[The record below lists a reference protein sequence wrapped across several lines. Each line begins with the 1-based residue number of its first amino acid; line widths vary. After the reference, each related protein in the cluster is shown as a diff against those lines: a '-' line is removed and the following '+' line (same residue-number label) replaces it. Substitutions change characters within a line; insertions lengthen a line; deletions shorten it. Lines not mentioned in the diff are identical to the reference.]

1 MRVLLCLI
9 SKQHVPNLLSVHHY
23 RPDQLVLIQ
32 SKSMERGRAA
42 GAFLEALRL
51 GGQDYSNRHHIEKLD
66 AEDDMGAVQSALQNA
81 FNRFPSAEW
90 IANLTGG
97 NKPMSIAA
105 YEFFEGRGKRIYSNP
120 ARPARF
126 LDMDGGPAE
135 EGDHRL
141 SIKEFLAGYG
151 FRLTKSDKDLA
162 EAEDRARK
170 WARSARLLA
179 RRARATGLLDIS
191 HAEQNQARE
200 KGIEL
205 NADRFDLRDEELQ
218 AEWVGDAET
227 RKLDKYEARFLTG
240 EWLEVF
246 FWNILTDHAQALD
259 IWDVRLGPHIQYG
272 EHGPSNDLDVAF
284 MHDHRLAVMECKSGS
299 QRHDPNADAL
309 YKLETVVRQVRAL
322 RVRSYLAS
330 TSNNLFN
337 PKKLERGIRE
347 VKKGL
352 RNRAAFYG
360 CRILA
365 RDQIRELAAHADDA
379 EKVREILFDKPR
391 DNETRA

>member
-1 MRVLLCLI
+1 MRVLLCLL

-32 SKSMERGRAA
+32 SKYMEREKAA
-42 GAFLEALRL
+42 ESFLEALKL
-51 GGQDYSNRHHIEKLD
+51 GGRDYSERHHIEKLD
-66 AEDDMGAVQSALQNA
+66 AEDDLSAARRALQNA
-81 FNRFPSAEW
+81 HNRFPDAEW

-97 NKPMSIAA
+97 TKPMSIAA
-105 YEFFEGRGKRIYSNP
+105 YEFFQDRGKRIYTNV
-120 ARPARF
+120 ARPTCF

-135 EGDHRL
+135 EGEHRL

-151 FRLTKSDKDLA
+151 FRLTKSDQDLT

-170 WARSARLLA
+170 WAPSARLLA

-191 HAEQNQARE
+191 HEEQNQARE

-205 NADRFDLRDEELQ
+205 SADRFDLRVEELQ
-218 AEWVGDAET
+218 AEWVGDAKT

-246 FWNILTDHAQALD
+246 FWNILTDHAQALG
-259 IWDVRLGPHIQYG
+259 IWDVRLGPHIQHG
-272 EHGPSNDLDVAF
+272 NDGPSNDLDVAF
-284 MHDHRLAVMECKSGS
+284 MHNHRLAVMECKSGS

-322 RVRSYLAS
+322 HVRSYLAS

-337 PKKLERGIRE
+337 KRKLERGIRE
-347 VKKGL
+347 VKESL
-352 RNRAAFYG
+352 RARAEFYN

-379 EKVREILFDKPR
+379 EKVREILFNKPG
-391 DNETRA
+391 DDGDRA